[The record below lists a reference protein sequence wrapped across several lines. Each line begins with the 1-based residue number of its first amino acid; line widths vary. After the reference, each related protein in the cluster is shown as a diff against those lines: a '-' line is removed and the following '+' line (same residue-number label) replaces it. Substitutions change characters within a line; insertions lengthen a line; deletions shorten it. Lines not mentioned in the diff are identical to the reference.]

1 MRYAVSLCVNGQ
13 AEVMVHD
20 LLDGVAAVVGREV
33 LRGEVTNLLLQMGW
47 QWRKSTDTYVSYI
60 GDEDESVEEA
70 VGEEIVSGG

>member
-1 MRYAVSLCVNGQ
+1 
-13 AEVMVHD
+13 MVHD